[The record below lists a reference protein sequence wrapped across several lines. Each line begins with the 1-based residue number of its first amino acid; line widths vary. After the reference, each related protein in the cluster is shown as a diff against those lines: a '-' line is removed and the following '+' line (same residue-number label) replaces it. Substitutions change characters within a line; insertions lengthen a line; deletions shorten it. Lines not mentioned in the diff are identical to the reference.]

1 MKEIDRSNLFVYG
14 TLKKGGTLHNVLGN
28 SSEFLG
34 VFKTVED
41 KFDMHDY
48 GCPIMM
54 LEDNGFKIKGEL
66 YKVTPDCMARV
77 TAVECGAGY
86 VPFIVDVIQY
96 EDKKEINVVKEIQ
109 NKLNPIGVKAIAFIY
124 PTPYATTNVSDR
136 VEEKGGVKEW
146 NV

>member
-1 MKEIDRSNLFVYG
+1 MKEVDRSNLFVYG

-86 VPFIVDVIQY
+86 VPFIVELEQD
-96 EDKKEINVVKEIQ
+96 EDTEVT
-109 NKLNPIGVKAIAFIY
+109 KAIAFIY
-124 PTPYATTNVSDR
+124 PTPYASTNVSDR

>member
-1 MKEIDRSNLFVYG
+1 MDMKVDRSNLFVYG
-14 TLKKGGTLHNVLGN
+14 TLKKGGTLHRVLGN

-34 VFKTVED
+34 VVKTVED

-48 GCPIMM
+48 GCPIMVPIM
-54 LEDNGFKIKGEL
+54 EDNGFKIKGEL

-86 VPFIVDVIQY
+86 VPFIIDVETPDI
-96 EDKKEINVVKEIQ
+96 EAT
-109 NKLNPIGVKAIAFIY
+109 KAIAFIY

-136 VEEKGGVKEW
+136 VEEKDRVKEW
-146 NV
+146 NDG

>member
-1 MKEIDRSNLFVYG
+1 MKEVDRSNLFVYG
-14 TLKKGGTLHNVLGN
+14 TLKKGGKLHSVLGN

-34 VFKTVED
+34 AFKTTED

-48 GCPIMM
+48 GCPVML

-66 YKVTPDCMARV
+66 YKVTPECMERV

-86 VPFIVDVIQY
+86 VPFIIEVNDFS
-96 EDKKEINVVKEIQ
+96 EPENSP
-109 NKLNPIGVKAIAFIY
+109 LKAIAFIY
-124 PTPYATTNVSDR
+124 PTPYATTSVSNR